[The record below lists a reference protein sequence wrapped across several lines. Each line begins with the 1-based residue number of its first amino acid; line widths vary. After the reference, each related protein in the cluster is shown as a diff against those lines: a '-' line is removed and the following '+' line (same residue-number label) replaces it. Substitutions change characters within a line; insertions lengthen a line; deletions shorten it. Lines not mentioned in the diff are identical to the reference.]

1 VHAAARRVLPCA
13 TPEHPSSSAIGR
25 VQCTKA
31 VPQGLPNRPAPT
43 APPPRPDHSRTKA
56 FRGGA
61 PWPPVD
67 GHPPVLPH
75 PSTATNRLLVSP
87 STFPTHP
94 PAESLTGVSQFRR
107 AAPAGPPRGHIAK
120 EKIFPR
126 ASLQMYIS
134 NSVAVFLILVNCVEN
149 YRKFR
154 KM

>member
-25 VQCTKA
+25 VQCTIA

-67 GHPPVLPH
+67 GRPPVLPH

-87 STFPTHP
+87 STFPPIPRPNPSPECLNSGEPRRLVRPGATLQKRR
-94 PAESLTGVSQFRR
+94 SFR
-107 AAPAGPPRGHIAK
+107 GPPCKCISQ
-120 EKIFPR
+120 IV
-126 ASLQMYIS
+126 LQFS
-134 NSVAVFLILVNCVEN
+134 
-149 YRKFR
+149 
-154 KM
+154 